1 MRVNGSAVF
10 HGCKIYSDEKQA
22 GRCIGVVGWGSD
34 LETWMGKHG
43 KMMKLCILV
52 LMVITPVGVFKSI
65 GYTPTVHCN
74 E

>member
-22 GRCIGVVGWGSD
+22 GRCIGVGGWGSD

-43 KMMKLCILV
+43 KMMKLYL
-52 LMVITPVGVFKSI
+52 GAD
-65 GYTPTVHCN
+65 GNYTCWCVQIHRVYTN
-74 E
+74 SSL